1 MQIGRKAP
9 SKRLRIVYYLWSEE
23 EGPLRITERMHRQL
37 VAAEVAL
44 PRYAGSRQRII
55 EVLLRPL
62 MAHSYAVS
70 IRGLLYTFDSAGIL
84 ETATHA
90 EAAALKLSRFRTPG
104 NNVVDLEPRISARR
118 FRSQN
123 TWMPTKAMID
133 RIRSDLDPHRPK
145 GSKRF
150 PVLRP

>member
-1 MQIGRKAP
+1 MRTGRKAP
-9 SKRLRIVYYLWSEE
+9 SKHLRIVYYLWSEE
-23 EGPLRITERMHRQL
+23 GPLRITDRMHRQL

-44 PRYAGSRQRII
+44 PRYAGSKQRII

-62 MAHSYAVS
+62 TARSYAIS
-70 IRGLLYTFDSAGIL
+70 TRGLLYTFDSAGIL
-84 ETATHA
+84 QTATHA
-90 EAAALKLSRFRTPG
+90 EAAALKPSRFRTPG

-118 FRSQN
+118 VRSQN